1 MRRIRL
7 PFLSVDGRGTE
18 PQSYHP
24 LVRRHRTW
32 VHVLLFLLT
41 CVSTFFVASGEGWI
55 RALMYSGGL
64 MLILL
69 FHEMGH
75 YLTAKKNGVEATLP
89 YFIPLPLPPFGTM
102 GAVIKMGGR
111 IPNRRALFDVGAA
124 GPLAGL
130 VVLVPVIILGL
141 KLSKIVDTASLGKD
155 TVSLGDSLLFS
166 LLSQL
171 TRGHLPP
178 GKDLLLH
185 PLAFAGWAGLFV
197 TALNLL
203 PVGQLDG
210 GHIVY
215 ALFRGKSRWVYA
227 AFYGLFVVICLFFYF
242 AWFLMAVILFLI
254 RKHPPTLDDDLPL
267 DVKRKALG
275 LFVLLVFALS
285 FTPVPFGF
293 GEGLIPMLIK
303 ELHP

>member
-1 MRRIRL
+1 MRRMRL
-7 PFLSVDGRGTE
+7 PFFAVGGRETE
-18 PQSYHP
+18 SQIYHP
-24 LVRRHRTW
+24 IMRRHRTW
-32 VHVLLFLLT
+32 VHVLLFSLT
-41 CVSTFFVASGEGWI
+41 CASTFFVASGEGWI

-64 MLILL
+64 MLVLL
-69 FHEMGH
+69 SHEMGH

-111 IPNRRALFDVGAA
+111 IPDRRALFDVGAA

-130 VVLVPVIILGL
+130 VVLVPVVVLGL
-141 KLSKIVDTASLGKD
+141 KLSKVVDTASLGKD
-155 TVSLGDSLLFS
+155 
-166 LLSQL
+166 
-171 TRGHLPP
+171 
-178 GKDLLLH
+178 
-185 PLAFAGWAGLFV
+185 

-215 ALFRGKSRWVYA
+215 ALFRGKSRWVSA
-227 AFYGLFVVICLFFYF
+227 AFYGLFVMICLFFYF
-242 AWFLMAVILFLI
+242 AWFFMAIILFLI
-254 RKHPPTLDDDLPL
+254 RKHPPTLNDDLPL
-267 DVKRKALG
+267 DGKRKALG
-275 LFVLLVFALS
+275 VFVLLVFALS